1 LPNCGGACAIKLA
14 FKRNL
19 TIPILES
26 IGAAVR
32 PALTTEQV
40 KGLNA
45 KLQVFVDQLGAGEKL
60 AFEALMEQAAATL
73 GSHPRRHPRQK
84 RRKAAR
90 DERRS

>member
-1 LPNCGGACAIKLA
+1 MKLT

-19 TIPILES
+19 TIRILPS
-26 IGAAVR
+26 HVTG

-40 KGLNA
+40 QGLNA
-45 KLQVFVDQLGAGEKL
+45 KLQVFVDQLTAGEKL
-60 AFEALMEQAAATL
+60 AFETLMEQAAAAAD
-73 GSHPRRHPRQK
+73 SRPRRHLRPK